1 MRLFCGLRWYLF
13 LIFCILPAFSYKMV
27 FLVFDVSNSQLLFSV
42 RVAEVLADAGH
53 DVTLA
58 MITPLANRDRNF
70 VKIPQS
76 LKVYNVKLSNISA
89 AAWMDDKQDGAVFQE
104 LAGKKL
110 IQRLSGQLTLLVES
124 CRATVSNKEFLRWL
138 ETEHFDLAFGYM
150 FDVCSVG
157 LVHAAKIP
165 SWVWLNSGSMMDY
178 VADVVGVP
186 IIPSYVPPM
195 MMESAGDMNFVKRV
209 KSLIGHGITK
219 FVWRRFVANP
229 ETELF
234 RQIVS
239 PDFPDLVELASK
251 CPLVMA
257 NTNDL
262 YELPRPT
269 LAKIVNIGGLG
280 METRDVKPLPKNI
293 ADIME
298 KGKGTVLMS
307 FGSVVTMSVMPEEWK
322 SIFLET
328 FKRFP
333 DYQFLIKYEKD
344 DLKGRLP
351 GNVHLFKWL
360 PQTDILHHPNTKAFI
375 THGGYNSVQEAI
387 LTGVPLVTIPL
398 FGDQFK
404 NARLAEWHGFGVVL
418 PKTELSVDSLHSAIE
433 KVIGDPRYKER
444 VLRLSR
450 MYQKQPI
457 SPSDLLVKWS
467 EFAAEFKTLENL
479 EPAGN
484 KLNFF
489 QYHSIDVI
497 AFLGAIFVVILIILR
512 YLLKALLAIIS
523 RVVFGAKNKEKTS

>member
-1 MRLFCGLRWYLF
+1 
-13 LIFCILPAFSYKMV
+13 
-27 FLVFDVSNSQLLFSV
+27 
-42 RVAEVLADAGH
+42 
-53 DVTLA
+53 
-58 MITPLANRDRNF
+58 
-70 VKIPQS
+70 
-76 LKVYNVKLSNISA
+76 
-89 AAWMDDKQDGAVFQE
+89 
-104 LAGKKL
+104 
-110 IQRLSGQLTLLVES
+110 
-124 CRATVSNKEFLRWL
+124 
-138 ETEHFDLAFGYM
+138 M

-209 KSLIGHGITK
+209 KSFIGHGITK

-298 KGKGTVLMS
+298 KGKGAVLMS
-307 FGSVVTMSVMPEEWK
+307 FGSVVTMSAMPEQWK
-322 SIFLET
+322 SILLET

-344 DLKGRLP
+344 DLK
-351 GNVHLFKWL
+351 
-360 PQTDILHHPNTKAFI
+360 
-375 THGGYNSVQEAI
+375 GYNSVQEAI

-418 PKTELSVDSLHSAIE
+418 PKTELSVNSLHSAIE
-433 KVIGDPRYKER
+433 NVIGDP
-444 VLRLSR
+444 
-450 MYQKQPI
+450 
-457 SPSDLLVKWS
+457 SPSGLLVKWS

-523 RVVFGAKNKEKTS
+523 RVFGARKKEKTS